1 MSAWIWILGA
11 FFIIG
16 VVVGLAA
23 ISPVVVQLHYVHHQ
37 GADRVTVDFRGLWG
51 IITKHW
57 VLGGEEALQT
67 VVERAVEGARKLDEG
82 PAASEPAK
90 AGPEEGLWAWR
101 RYADTGKRIAR
112 LWRTQEGARHALTNF
127 LKRVHIKTWRAKV
140 RIGTGEA
147 ASTGVVVGVLWSFF
161 YVMAALLA
169 RRVRLVSPE
178 ARVDPDFQRR
188 LIEVEFEGIA
198 QFRAGQAIRAGVA
211 MAIALWK
218 EGLLWRIT
226 QSKT

>member
-23 ISPVVVQLHYVHHQ
+23 ISPVVLQLHYVHHQ
-37 GADRVTVDFRGLWG
+37 GADRVTIDFRGLWG
-51 IITKHW
+51 IITKRW

-67 VVERAVEGARKLDEG
+67 VVERAVERARNLDEG
-82 PAASEPAK
+82 PGASEPE
-90 AGPEEGLWAWR
+90 AGPEQRVWAWR
-101 RYADTGKRIAR
+101 RYVKTGKRIAR

-127 LKRVHIKTWRAKV
+127 LKRVHIKTCRAKV

-161 YVMAALLA
+161 YGMAALLA
-169 RRVRLVSPE
+169 RRVGHVSPE

-211 MAIALWK
+211 MAIAFWK